1 MPRLLTR
8 YREEVV
14 PKLQAEFGMSNRL
27 AVPRLEKIVINMGL
41 GRALA
46 ESERIPAAVQDL
58 SMITGQRPM
67 VTKARRS
74 VAGFK
79 LREGNP
85 IGCKVTL
92 RGARLYEFLDRLINV
107 AIPRIRDFRGLSP
120 DAFDGQGNYTLGL
133 TEQAVFPEI
142 GLDDVQFVQ
151 GMHITL
157 VITGSSVARAR
168 RLLEE
173 LGMPFRKVETG

>member
-1 MPRLLTR
+1 LLTK
-8 YREEVV
+8 YREEIA
-14 PKLQAEFGMSNRL
+14 PKLQAEFGLSNRM
-27 AVPRLEKIVINMGL
+27 AVARLEKIVVNMGL
-41 GRALA
+41 GQALG
-46 ESERIPAAVQDL
+46 EPDRIPAAVQDL
-58 SMITGQRPM
+58 SVITGQRPV

-92 RGARLYEFLDRLINV
+92 RGTRLYEFLDRLINV

-133 TEQAVFPEI
+133 TEQIVFPEI
-142 GLDDVQFVQ
+142 SLDDVQYTQ

-157 VITGSSVARAR
+157 VITGGSVERAR